1 MGKLI
6 DLTGKQFN
14 RLTVLERDTTKA
26 KVYWIC
32 KCQCGKIK
40 SIESSSLR
48 SGKTQSCGCL
58 QKERSREAAASY
70 DLIGKKYNR
79 LLVLDKVIIDNKL
92 KWKCLCD
99 CGNITYTT
107 TKSLMSGH
115 TKSCGCLQ
123 KEITHDRLFIDLTG
137 QVFGKLKVLELA
149 EKKNG
154 NIMWRCQC
162 ECGNII
168 ETRGTDLRYR
178 KFRSC
183 GCVESKG
190 EQTITNLLVKNNISF
205 VTQKRFDTCK
215 NPETNA
221 QLIFDFYI
229 NDSFLL
235 EYDGVQHYQTST
247 GWNNEEHL
255 NYAQKHDNIKN
266 QWCKENNVPLKR
278 IPYWELKN
286 ITLENI
292 MDDTFLIT

>member
-14 RLTVLERDTTKA
+14 RLTVLERDTTKTG
-26 KVYWIC
+26 VYWIC

-40 SIESSSLR
+40 SIESSCLKR
-48 SGKTQSCGCL
+48 GKTQSCGCL
-58 QKERSREAAASY
+58 QKERLREATSCN
-70 DLIGKKYNR
+70 LIGKKYNR
-79 LLVLDKVIIDNKL
+79 LLVLDKAIIDNKL

-107 TKSLMSGH
+107 TTALTSGH

-123 KEITHDRLFIDLTG
+123 KEIVHDKLFIDLTG

-183 GCVESKG
+183 GCVESRG
-190 EQTITNLLVKNNISF
+190 EQIITNLLVKNNIPF

-255 NYAQKHDNIKN
+255 NRTQKHDNIKN
-266 QWCKENNVPLKR
+266 QWCKENNIPLKR

-286 ITLENI
+286 ITIENI
-292 MDDTFLIT
+292 MDDTFLTT